1 MESTSEPGT
10 GPAQLSPSQA
20 GKGVEQGS
28 QTGIPER
35 GLPSPTLHV
44 LSQRNSME
52 VWPNADLWDGGLSHP
67 AGAQGGQQGASDNP
81 RWKIKIVANIC
92 YMLTIVRPCASPSAP
107 SAQSCGMDGFH
118 PALFL
123 CLLWIILDRKV
134 PQLSVPL
141 LPHPARTTPSVGDT
155 ISSTSFGKPLFTVSK
170 ASRRW
175 DGSCLTPRPRTPWIS
190 FFLQVQDTH
199 LNNPVAP
206 NLALAASTLPFY
218 TPQSGRRVLK
228 PRVVGGEAAREC
240 RMRSGKKTSS
250 AHRLALPPPGRRAGE
265 SPAARITAEPKKWAS
280 LPRPPSSPRATRR
293 ACAEEGSA
301 HGACAAVTPAIY

>member
-28 QTGIPER
+28 QTDIPER

-44 LSQRNSME
+44 LCQRNSME

-175 DGSCLTPRPRTPWIS
+175 DGSYLTPRPKTPWIS
-190 FFLQVQDTH
+190 FFLQASRGIPGGTDNRRAKEVGFS
-199 LNNPVAP
+199 AP
-206 NLALAASTLPFY
+206 PAQLAEGDAARLR
-218 TPQSGRRVLK
+218 GRRQR
-228 PRVVGGEAAREC
+228 PR
-240 RMRSGKKTSS
+240 RMRSGHSCYILRRRRSRPEAAPGQGQRTVRLDFS
-250 AHRLALPPPGRRAGE
+250 A
-265 SPAARITAEPKKWAS
+265 
-280 LPRPPSSPRATRR
+280 
-293 ACAEEGSA
+293 
-301 HGACAAVTPAIY
+301 